1 MAGPPR
7 GPAVKRCV
15 IQFGGI
21 GGMRIGATTDA
32 RAIVIERRQAD
43 LRAIGIFIVATLL
56 IMCHRFVY
64 DNWLAEFDISTFFL
78 PWYGIV
84 GESIRAGEIPGW
96 TNAFSSG
103 APVAGDPSSGWMY
116 LPVMLFFSLMDV
128 AVAFKAMVLFQVL
141 FGGLTTYLFS
151 RMIGLRPLAATMST
165 MAFAFGPFLYGQTQY
180 ATAACQVATWIPL
193 GLIAIELALRTPRT
207 LTMVAA
213 WALAGVAVSQ
223 MAAAWPG
230 QGMMNGL
237 LFIGSWL
244 AYRALVSPP
253 APARSWRR
261 RVVVAGATGFAMLAI
276 GFALGAAGLL
286 PRLAIN
292 AQSSIPNGDYSAVIG
307 GDYEAER
314 HTLFTL
320 VRETFLDRV
329 HYRPLSLSIVVI
341 MLAVVAVLMARR
353 RYAVPYFAGVVAV
366 SCLLTMRDNPVHWLF
381 NLLPEFQKIHEH
393 SPRRMI
399 WVTSLAP
406 SMLAG
411 AAVQVLPSWK
421 GRKWAVQFAL
431 VPLAIVVIVGV
442 YLAFHGWW
450 VNEWLILGALL
461 TTAFVLFLVLP
472 DTRIPVRFRHYTPRA
487 ALIAL
492 MLLAFVTPIARDVAT
507 SVIGPHGDGVRYLAR
522 TDSYQES
529 IDTYLGRAD
538 PGGAGEFLQRQQA
551 QSAPFRYAGYAGRGY
566 FGELDSYSERRLE
579 PGVSAVLTSGRPAR
593 LGLDGIQGYSPNH
606 LKYYVEYFDAMNGAS
621 QDYHWLDAFSSP
633 LVRSPLLDMLNVRY
647 IVVDLTINPYRAD
660 VMSIAET
667 RREVFRNEVA
677 VVYENADAFTRA
689 WVVHDVRPN
698 NDGEGLAQLASGAA
712 DGRTV
717 AFIDGA
723 LPEVSPPAAGAVES
737 VTITGKENNRLSADV
752 VASAPGLAVFS
763 EVYEEGWKAWV
774 DGEPIDILRTNH
786 ALRGVPIGPGEHTV
800 EFRYEPESIRIGLL
814 ISGVSGA
821 GVLGILALASG
832 RWLREAVT
840 VRILLPS
847 GGVPARPRPVRG
859 IPGGSFGAGD
869 VARLHRDP

>member
-1 MAGPPR
+1 MG
-7 GPAVKRCV
+7 
-15 IQFGGI
+15 GGI
-21 GGMRIGATTDA
+21 GGMRTGATTDA
-32 RAIVIERRQAD
+32 GATVVERRQAD
-43 LRAIGIFIVATLL
+43 LRAIGIFIGATLL
-56 IMCHRFVY
+56 IMVHRFVF

-84 GESIRAGEIPGW
+84 GESIRAGEVPGW

-116 LPVMLFFSLMDV
+116 LPVMLFFSIMNV
-128 AVAFKAMVLFQVL
+128 ADAFKAMVLFQVL
-141 FGGLTTYLFS
+141 FGGLTTYLFA

-193 GLIAIELALRTPRT
+193 GLIAIELALRTSRK

-244 AYRALVSPP
+244 AYRALFSPP
-253 APARSWRR
+253 HPARSWLRR
-261 RVVVAGATGFAMLAI
+261 LVVAGATGVAMLAI

-320 VRETFLDRV
+320 TRETFLDRV

-353 RYAVPYFAGVVAV
+353 RYAVPYFAGVVVV

-421 GRKWAVQFAL
+421 GRRWAVPFAL
-431 VPLAIVVIVGV
+431 APLAIVVIVSV
-442 YLAFHGWW
+442 YLVAHGWW
-450 VNEWLILGALL
+450 VNEWLVLGALL

-472 DTRIPVRFRHYTPRA
+472 DARIPVRFRGYTPRA
-487 ALIAL
+487 ALIGL
-492 MLLAFVTPIARDVAT
+492 MVLAFVTPIARDVAT
-507 SVIGPHGDGVRYLAR
+507 SLTGPEGDSVRYLAR
-522 TDSYQES
+522 TDSYQET
-529 IDTYLGRAD
+529 IDTYLARTD
-538 PGGAGEFLQRQQA
+538 PGGVGEFLQQQA
-551 QSAPFRYAGYAGRGY
+551 RNAPFRYAGYAGRGY
-566 FGELDSYSERRLE
+566 SGELDSYSERRLE
-579 PGVSAVLTSGRPAR
+579 PGVVAVLTSGRPAR

-606 LKYYVEYFDAMNGAS
+606 LKYYVEYFETMNNAS

-667 RREVFRNEVA
+667 RREVFRTDLA
-677 VVYENADAFTRA
+677 IVYENADAFPRA

-698 NDGEGLAQLASGAA
+698 NDGEGLAQLASGTA

-717 AFIDGA
+717 AFVDGP
-723 LPEVSPPAAGAVES
+723 LPAVSPPAPGSVES
-737 VTITGKENNRLSADV
+737 VTITGRENNRLTADV
-752 VASAPGLAVFS
+752 VAAAPGLAVFS

-774 DGEPIDILRTNH
+774 DGVPVDILRTDH
-786 ALRGVPIGPGEHTV
+786 ALRGIPVGPGEHTI
-800 EFRYEPESIRIGLL
+800 EFRYEPESIRVGLL

-821 GVLGILALASG
+821 GVLGILALASA
-832 RWLREAVT
+832 RWLRELAAGRV
-840 VRILLPS
+840 VMPS
-847 GGVPARPRPVRG
+847 RPAPALPRPVRG
-859 IPGGSFGAGD
+859 VPGGSLGAGD
-869 VARLHRDP
+869 IARFQER